1 MENEDRKGVHSAT
14 GLGIQVERSQFTIS
28 FIREHWMIRIT
39 SKEKGPWWRLFR
51 PVVLQVVKGNTLQET
66 NLHHANLSNAD
77 LKGANLWKALLR
89 RSKLQHADL
98 SNANLS
104 ETDLSESKMP
114 RADLSGANLKG
125 ANLERASL
133 SGANLGKGNLLRT
146 IFAGANLTLRPGGVL
161 VGQRR
166 FEVRAEDARQHPG
179 EVRQVELQE
188 SVSMEA
194 TEPTACRVGNPR
206 LVAATP
212 YAGWL

>member
-1 MENEDRKGVHSAT
+1 MTSTAPTLWADQQACQKGLFEDHS
-14 GLGIQVERSQFTIS
+14 GGY
-28 FIREHWMIRIT
+28 RI
-39 SKEKGPWWRLFR
+39 EP
-51 PVVLQVVKGNTLQET
+51 
-66 NLHHANLSNAD
+66 
-77 LKGANLWKALLR
+77 
-89 RSKLQHADL
+89 
-98 SNANLS
+98 
-104 ETDLSESKMP
+104 
-114 RADLSGANLKG
+114 
-125 ANLERASL
+125 
-133 SGANLGKGNLLRT
+133 
-146 IFAGANLTLRPGGVL
+146 LRPGGVL

>member
-1 MENEDRKGVHSAT
+1 MNDCGRVT
-14 GLGIQVERSQFTIS
+14 
-28 FIREHWMIRIT
+28 
-39 SKEKGPWWRLFR
+39 
-51 PVVLQVVKGNTLQET
+51 
-66 NLHHANLSNAD
+66 
-77 LKGANLWKALLR
+77 R
-89 RSKLQHADL
+89 RSNRDPCDATSHSVTVSRPHVPTRCSDRWGWLVPIFKHLRPKLQSVAPPSQASWADQQDCQNVL
-98 SNANLS
+98 VEDHSGGYRI
-104 ETDLSESKMP
+104 ETH
-114 RADLSGANLKG
+114 
-125 ANLERASL
+125 
-133 SGANLGKGNLLRT
+133 
-146 IFAGANLTLRPGGVL
+146 RPGGVL

>member
-1 MENEDRKGVHSAT
+1 MITPAAT
-14 GLGIQVERSQFTIS
+14 G
-28 FIREHWMIRIT
+28 
-39 SKEKGPWWRLFR
+39 
-51 PVVLQVVKGNTLQET
+51 
-66 NLHHANLSNAD
+66 SN
-77 LKGANLWKALLR
+77 
-89 RSKLQHADL
+89 
-98 SNANLS
+98 
-104 ETDLSESKMP
+104 P
-114 RADLSGANLKG
+114 
-125 ANLERASL
+125 
-133 SGANLGKGNLLRT
+133 
-146 IFAGANLTLRPGGVL
+146 LRPGGVL